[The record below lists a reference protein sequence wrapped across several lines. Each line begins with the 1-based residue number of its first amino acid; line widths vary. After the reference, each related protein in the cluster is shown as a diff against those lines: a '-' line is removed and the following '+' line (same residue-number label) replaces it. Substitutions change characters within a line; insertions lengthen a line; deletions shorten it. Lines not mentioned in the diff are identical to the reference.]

1 MRKAWMRLGAPKWTP
16 EGTPEATPEVTHK
29 GTPRFSLAFR
39 RGQCRVGLCRE
50 GVAVLRTNGRRGD
63 GARAVA
69 SLGAGTMSGA
79 AASGGSAAAGAV
91 AMHKAAASSS
101 NLAERSLRATSA
113 DATPEELAAAIGA
126 ALDEAGGA
134 GLPIHATF
142 GDDLVR
148 YFIVTPPPNG
158 TRMQDLRTAA
168 EVRFQMLYGESAA
181 GWQLVADW
189 HAARPFLAC
198 AVPLRWH
205 TALQLAARARRS
217 CLVSTSP
224 NFVDAW
230 NRWRRR
236 VAGDAWLATLHGGA
250 LTLGVIDGAGRR
262 ARLAAVR
269 TLKLIDEAPPLA
281 WLHEQLVRT
290 ALLDNVRAPKVLH
303 VYGQLPQTWQQTQR
317 ADAAA
322 GNGST
327 NTHGIANAANAANAV
342 TAANASDT
350 VIEVRACGAAQ
361 AALALPEGAP
371 AAWSPAAQLV
381 AQLALSSRGGAK
393 R

>member
-1 MRKAWMRLGAPKWTP
+1 M
-16 EGTPEATPEVTHK
+16 
-29 GTPRFSLAFR
+29 
-39 RGQCRVGLCRE
+39 
-50 GVAVLRTNGRRGD
+50 
-63 GARAVA
+63 
-69 SLGAGTMSGA
+69 GA
-79 AASGGSAAAGAV
+79 AASRKG
-91 AMHKAAASSS
+91 AASAPV
-101 NLAERSLRATSA
+101 LAERSLRAMSA
-113 DATPEELAAAIGA
+113 DATPDELATAIGG
-126 ALDEAGGA
+126 ALDEAGCG

-158 TRMQDLRTAA
+158 TRVLDLRTAA
-168 EVRFQMLYGESAA
+168 EVRFQVLYGESAA
-181 GWQLVADW
+181 AWHLVADW

-198 AVPLRWH
+198 AVSLRVH

-217 CLVSTSP
+217 CLVSAAP
-224 NFVDAW
+224 NFIGAW

-269 TLKLIDEAPPLA
+269 TLTLIDDAPPLA

-303 VYGQLPQTWQQTQR
+303 VYGQLPQIWQDLPRT
-317 ADAAA
+317 AISD
-322 GNGST
+322 NGST
-327 NTHGIANAANAANAV
+327 
-342 TAANASDT
+342 ASSDAL
-350 VIEVRACGAAQ
+350 IEVRACNAAQ
-361 AALALPEGAP
+361 TMFAAPEGA
-371 AAWSPAAQLV
+371 S
-381 AQLALSSRGGAK
+381 LALSSAAELAAQFSTQSRAKFHAQLAAQFTPGSQGGAP